1 MGEDK
6 GSVRHCFIHFEE
18 DMCVGCSLCVK
29 RCPTR
34 AIRVRNGK
42 AIIKHALCIGCGECI
57 RICESGAISASTSE
71 LESLKSDKITIALVS
86 PVLYSQFPGVLPRD
100 VLQGLKNMGFT
111 HTVDMSYYFEMFQWA
126 TAEYISRNRKTGE
139 SPWPLISPVCPVV
152 LRLIVCRFP
161 SLLPHVHPIMRP
173 VALMARDVLTQF
185 KIHYGVDDQDII
197 IYYIN
202 PCPSKMGVPKK
213 ELEKAGKEAEL
224 HSTGALGIND
234 IYGELSRHIKHF
246 EKNDKIPF
254 AQAGFEF
261 EQCTSGGG
269 LLWSMSGGEAEATGL
284 DKTLAVTGL
293 NETITYLEKIE
304 LGLFNDIEYIE
315 FRTCREGC
323 IGGALNAIDKYLAK
337 SAAIKIAK
345 TLGVGTRLN
354 RERVLRLYDSNW
366 FFPKVTPQAL
376 KAMGIQKERT
386 FSFDELR
393 MIEEIVQI
401 IDGKS
406 CGACGSPDCRTFA
419 EDLVLGEADPSDC
432 MYLKMR
438 GMTKQ
443 ELFSRVNPPV
453 SDT

>member
-1 MGEDK
+1 MEDGK
-6 GSVRHCFIHFEE
+6 NAPRHCFIHFEHH
-18 DMCVGCSLCVK
+18 MCMGCSLCVK

-42 AIIKHALCIGCGECI
+42 ATIKHSLCIGCGECI
-57 RICESGAISASTSE
+57 RICESGAITASTSE
-71 LESLKSDKITIALVS
+71 LNSLNSDKITIALVS

-100 VLQGLKNMGFT
+100 ILQGLKNMGFT
-111 HTVDMSYYFEMFQWA
+111 HAVDMSYYFEMFQWA

-161 SLLPHVHPIMRP
+161 ILLPHVHPIMRP
-173 VALMARDVLTQF
+173 VALMARDVMTQF
-185 KIHYGVDDQDII
+185 KMHYGVEDQDIVL
-197 IYYIN
+197 YYIN
-202 PCPSKMGVPKK
+202 PCPSKMGIPKK
-213 ELEKAGKEAEL
+213 ELEKAGQTEGL

-234 IYGELSRHIKHF
+234 IYAELSRQIKQF

-254 AQAGFEF
+254 AKAGFEF

-269 LLWSMSGGEAEATGL
+269 LLWSMTGGEAEATGL
-284 DKTLAVTGL
+284 DKILAVAGL
-293 NETITYLEKIE
+293 TETITYLEKIE
-304 LGLFNDIEYIE
+304 LGLFNDLEYIE

-337 SAAIKIAK
+337 SAALKMAK

-354 RERVLRLYDSNW
+354 RERVLRLYDNNW
-366 FFPKVTPQAL
+366 FFPKITPQAL
-376 KAMGIQKERT
+376 NAMGIQKERT
-386 FSFDELR
+386 FSFEELS
-393 MIEEIVQI
+393 MLEKIVGI

-419 EDLVLGEADPSDC
+419 EDLLRDEASPDDC
-432 MYLKMR
+432 VYLKIR
-438 GMTKQ
+438 GITK
-443 ELFSRVNPPV
+443 EDILNKVKLNT
-453 SDT
+453 D

>member
-1 MGEDK
+1 MNDKKGEPT
-6 GSVRHCFIHFEE
+6 HCFVYLET
-18 DMCVGCSLCVK
+18 DLCTGCSKCIK

-34 AIRVRNGK
+34 AIRIKNDK
-42 AIIKHALCIGCGECI
+42 AVIKHELCIGCGECI
-57 RICESGAISASTSE
+57 RICEVGAMSAATSE
-71 LESLKSDKITIALVS
+71 LDSLNSDKITIALVS
-86 PVLYSQFPGVLPRD
+86 PVLYSQFPGVLPKD
-100 VLQGLKNMGFT
+100 ILLALKNMGFT
-111 HTVDMSYYFEMFQWA
+111 HAVDMSYYFEMFQWA

-173 VALMARDVLTQF
+173 VALMARDVMRLF
-185 KIHYGVDDQDII
+185 KSHYGIEDDEILL
-197 IYYIN
+197 YYIN

-213 ELEKAGKEAEL
+213 DLGKTGL

-234 IYGELSRHIKHF
+234 IYAELSRQIKSI
-246 EKNDKIPF
+246 EKSDKIPF
-254 AQAGFEF
+254 AQAGYEY

-269 LLWSMSGGEAEATGL
+269 LLWGLSGGEAEATGL
-284 DKTLAVTGL
+284 DKVLAVAGL

-304 LGLFNDIEYIE
+304 LGLFKDIEYIE

-337 SAAIKIAK
+337 SASLKMAK

-354 RERVLRLYDSNW
+354 RERVLRLYDSDW
-366 FFPKVTPQAL
+366 FFPKVTPQQL
-376 KAMGIQKERT
+376 KNMGVQKEKT
-386 FSFDELR
+386 FSFEELQK
-393 MIEEIVQI
+393 IEAIVGF

-419 EDLVLGEADPSDC
+419 EDIVKGEVEASDC
-432 MYLKMR
+432 VYLKIR
-438 GMTKQ
+438 GISTDD
-443 ELFSRVNPPV
+443 LFKNIRK
-453 SDT
+453 

>member
-1 MGEDK
+1 MEDGK
-6 GSVRHCFIHFEE
+6 DAPRHCFIHFENH
-18 DMCVGCSLCVK
+18 MCTGCSLCVK

-42 AIIKHALCIGCGECI
+42 ATIKHSLCIGCGECI
-57 RICESGAISASTSE
+57 RICESGAITASTSE
-71 LESLKSDKITIALVS
+71 LNSLNSDKITIALVS

-100 VLQGLKNMGFT
+100 ILQGLKNMGFT
-111 HTVDMSYYFEMFQWA
+111 HAVDMSYYFEMFQWA

-173 VALMARDVLTQF
+173 VALMARDVMTQF
-185 KIHYGVDDQDII
+185 KMHYGVDDQDIVL
-197 IYYIN
+197 YYIN
-202 PCPSKMGVPKK
+202 PCPSKMGIPKK
-213 ELEKAGKEAEL
+213 ELEKAGQTEGL

-234 IYGELSRHIKHF
+234 IYAELSRQIKHF

-254 AQAGFEF
+254 AKAGFEF

-269 LLWSMSGGEAEATGL
+269 LLWSMTGGEAEATGL
-284 DKTLAVTGL
+284 DKILAVAGL
-293 NETITYLEKIE
+293 TETITYLEKIE
-304 LGLFNDIEYIE
+304 LGLFNDLEYIE

-337 SAAIKIAK
+337 SAALKMAK

-354 RERVLRLYDSNW
+354 RERVLRLYDNNW
-366 FFPKVTPQAL
+366 FFPKITPQAL

-386 FSFDELR
+386 FSFKELS
-393 MIEEIVQI
+393 MLEKIVGI
-401 IDGKS
+401 IDGKN

-419 EDLVLGEADPSDC
+419 EDLLRDEASPDDC
-432 MYLKMR
+432 LYLKIR
-438 GMTKQ
+438 GITKEDILNQ
-443 ELFSRVNPPV
+443 VKPKTDE
-453 SDT
+453 D

>member
-1 MGEDK
+1 
-6 GSVRHCFIHFEE
+6 
-18 DMCVGCSLCVK
+18 
-29 RCPTR
+29 
-34 AIRVRNGK
+34 
-42 AIIKHALCIGCGECI
+42 
-57 RICESGAISASTSE
+57 
-71 LESLKSDKITIALVS
+71 
-86 PVLYSQFPGVLPRD
+86 
-100 VLQGLKNMGFT
+100 
-111 HTVDMSYYFEMFQWA
+111 MFQWA

-173 VALMARDVLTQF
+173 VALMARDVMTQF
-185 KIHYGVDDQDII
+185 KMHYGVDDQDIVL
-197 IYYIN
+197 YYIN
-202 PCPSKMGVPKK
+202 PCPSKMGIPKK
-213 ELEKAGKEAEL
+213 ELEKAGQTEGL

-234 IYGELSRHIKHF
+234 IYAELSRQIKHF

-254 AQAGFEF
+254 AKAGFEF

-269 LLWSMSGGEAEATGL
+269 LLWSMTGGEAEATGL
-284 DKTLAVTGL
+284 DKILAVAGL
-293 NETITYLEKIE
+293 TETITYLEKIE
-304 LGLFNDIEYIE
+304 LGLFNDLEYIE

-337 SAAIKIAK
+337 SAALKMAK

-366 FFPKVTPQAL
+366 FFPKITPQAL

-386 FSFDELR
+386 FSFEELS
-393 MIEEIVQI
+393 MIEKIVGI

-419 EDLVLGEADPSDC
+419 EDLLRDEASPDDC
-432 MYLKMR
+432 MYLKIR
-438 GMTKQ
+438 GITK
-443 ELFSRVNPPV
+443 EDILNKVKPKT
-453 SDT
+453 DED

>member
-1 MGEDK
+1 MEDGK
-6 GSVRHCFIHFEE
+6 GAPRHCFIHFEHH
-18 DMCVGCSLCVK
+18 MCTGCGFCVK

-42 AIIKHALCIGCGECI
+42 ATIKNSLCIGCGECI
-57 RICESGAISASTSE
+57 RICESGAITASTSE
-71 LESLKSDKITIALVS
+71 LNSLNSDKITIALVS

-100 VLQGLKNMGFT
+100 ILQGLKNMGFT
-111 HTVDMSYYFEMFQWA
+111 HAVDMSYYFEMFQWA

-173 VALMARDVLTQF
+173 VALMARDVMTQF
-185 KIHYGVDDQDII
+185 KMHYGVEDQDIVL
-197 IYYIN
+197 YYIN
-202 PCPSKMGVPKK
+202 PCPSKMGIPKK
-213 ELEKAGKEAEL
+213 ELEKAGQTEGL

-234 IYGELSRHIKHF
+234 IYAELSRQIKHF

-254 AQAGFEF
+254 AKAGFEF

-269 LLWSMSGGEAEATGL
+269 LLWSMTGGEAEATGL
-284 DKTLAVTGL
+284 DKILAVAGL
-293 NETITYLEKIE
+293 TETITYLEKIE
-304 LGLFNDIEYIE
+304 LGLFNDLEYIE

-337 SAAIKIAK
+337 SAALKMAK

-354 RERVLRLYDSNW
+354 RERVLRLYDNNW
-366 FFPKVTPQAL
+366 FFPKITPQAL
-376 KAMGIQKERT
+376 NAMGIQKERT
-386 FSFDELR
+386 FSFKELS
-393 MIEEIVQI
+393 MLEKIVGI
-401 IDGKS
+401 IDGKN

-419 EDLVLGEADPSDC
+419 EDLLRDESSPDDC
-432 MYLKMR
+432 LYLKIR
-438 GMTKQ
+438 GITKEDILNQ
-443 ELFSRVNPPV
+443 VKLNT
-453 SDT
+453 D

>member
-1 MGEDK
+1 MEDGK
-6 GSVRHCFIHFEE
+6 NAPRHCFIHFEHH
-18 DMCVGCSLCVK
+18 MCTGCSLCVK

-42 AIIKHALCIGCGECI
+42 ATIKHSLCIGCGECI
-57 RICESGAISASTSE
+57 RICESGAITASTSE
-71 LESLKSDKITIALVS
+71 LNSLNSDKITIALVS

-100 VLQGLKNMGFT
+100 ILQGLKNMGFT
-111 HTVDMSYYFEMFQWA
+111 HAVDMSYYFEMFQWA

-173 VALMARDVLTQF
+173 VALMARDVMTQF
-185 KIHYGVDDQDII
+185 KMHYGVDDQDIVL
-197 IYYIN
+197 YYIN
-202 PCPSKMGVPKK
+202 PCPSKMGIPKK
-213 ELEKAGKEAEL
+213 ELEKAGQTEGL

-234 IYGELSRHIKHF
+234 IYAELSRQIKHF

-254 AQAGFEF
+254 AKAGFEF

-269 LLWSMSGGEAEATGL
+269 LLWSMTGGEAEATGL
-284 DKTLAVTGL
+284 DKILAVAGL
-293 NETITYLEKIE
+293 TETITYLEKIE
-304 LGLFNDIEYIE
+304 LGLFNDLEYIE

-337 SAAIKIAK
+337 SAALKMAK

-354 RERVLRLYDSNW
+354 RERVLRLYDNNW
-366 FFPKVTPQAL
+366 FFPKITPQAL
-376 KAMGIQKERT
+376 NAMGIQKERT
-386 FSFDELR
+386 FSFKELS
-393 MIEEIVQI
+393 MLEKIVGI
-401 IDGKS
+401 IDGKN

-419 EDLVLGEADPSDC
+419 EDLLRDEASPDDC
-432 MYLKMR
+432 LYLKIR
-438 GMTKQ
+438 GITK
-443 ELFSRVNPPV
+443 EDILNKVKPKT
-453 SDT
+453 DED